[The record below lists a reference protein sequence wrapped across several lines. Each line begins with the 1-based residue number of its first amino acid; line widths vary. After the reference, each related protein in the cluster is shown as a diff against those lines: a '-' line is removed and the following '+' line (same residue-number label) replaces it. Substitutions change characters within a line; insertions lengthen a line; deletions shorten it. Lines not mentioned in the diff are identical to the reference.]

1 MFYSDDKKQ
10 YSVLNRR
17 TFILYLLKLSL
28 FSIVG
33 WRLYNIQIKDSDK
46 YKTLSKNNQID
57 IEVLYPLRG
66 NILDIKNNILVSNKK
81 VYDIYIVPENTTN
94 INTTLNKISKI
105 IKINFTKKRKIIELS
120 KKVRKFEKIKIFEN
134 INWDDLEKIESNKLD
149 IEGIFISQDY
159 MRVYNYGNIFSHLLG
174 YINKPNENE
183 VSLPFITNMPDLDI
197 GKEGLE
203 KKFNPILVGKA
214 GQREIEVNSY
224 GRIIRE
230 ISRTDS
236 KKGNDLQ
243 ITLDLSLQEYALN
256 LLNSHRAGSIVVMNI
271 YNGHV
276 LCMASTPSYDP
287 NRIIQK
293 PNKNYWNSLLENK
306 LSPLTF
312 RSIQGLYAPGS
323 TFKMIVAIAGLYYGI
338 IDKSTSHYCNGKI
351 ALGERLYHCWKN
363 NGHGSMNVESA
374 IKESCDVFFYEI
386 SKKIGID
393 KIAQVA
399 KDFGLGRTF
408 DIPLNNQKKGIVP
421 SKNWKKEKLGES
433 WYPGETLISAIGQG
447 FVLANPLQL
456 ANMTAIIA
464 SGGNT
469 IEPKIINDDSK
480 NNFDNL
486 EKYTTAINIIKNSM
500 FKVVNEPK
508 GTAFKSKSEQIKF
521 SGKTG
526 TSQVRR
532 ITVAERESEDFRKK
546 EIQWDKR
553 DHALFVGYMPHD
565 KPKYAISVVI
575 EHGGSGASTAAPIAK
590 QIFQFIN
597 NKENNDI

>member
-17 TFILYLLKLSL
+17 SFFLYILKISL

-33 WRLYNIQIKDSDK
+33 WRLYDIQIKNSDK

-66 NILDIKNNILVSNKK
+66 NILDVKNNILASNKK
-81 VYDIYIVPENTTN
+81 VYDIYLIPENTSN
-94 INTTLNKISKI
+94 INKTLNQISKI
-105 IKINFTKKRKIIELS
+105 INIDFVKKRKIIDLS
-120 KKVRKFEKIKIFEN
+120 KNVKKFEKIKIFEN
-134 INWDDLEKIESNKLD
+134 IDWNDLEKIETQKID
-149 IEGIFISQDY
+149 IEGIFIAQDY
-159 MRVYNYGNIFSHLLG
+159 MRIYNYGNIFSHLLG

-183 VSLPFITNMPDLDI
+183 LSLPFITNMPDLDI

-203 KKFNPILVGKA
+203 KNFNPTLVGKP
-214 GQREIEVNSY
+214 GQREIEVNSS

-230 ISRTDS
+230 ISRVDS
-236 KKGNDLQ
+236 TNGEDLQ
-243 ITLDLSLQEYALN
+243 VTLDLRLQEYALN
-256 LLNSHRAGSIVVMNI
+256 LLNSYRAGSIVVMNI
-271 YNGHV
+271 ENGHV

-287 NRIIQK
+287 NKIIKK
-293 PNKNYWNSLLENK
+293 PNKEYWDTILQNE
-306 LSPLTF
+306 LSPLTY
-312 RSIQGLYAPGS
+312 RSVQGLYSPGS
-323 TFKMIVAIAGLYYGI
+323 TFKMIVAIAGLYHGI
-338 IDKSTSHYCNGKI
+338 INTNTKHFCNGKI
-351 ALGERLYHCWKN
+351 SLGDRLYHCWKT
-363 NGHGSMNVESA
+363 NGHGSMNTEGA

-393 KIAQVA
+393 RIEKVA
-399 KDFGLGRTF
+399 KDFGLGSIYN
-408 DIPLNNQKKGIVP
+408 IPLGNQKLGIVP
-421 SKNWKKEKLGES
+421 SKKWKKEKIGES

-464 SGGNT
+464 SDGN
-469 IEPKIINDDSK
+469 IIKPKLIIDNEII
-480 NNFDNL
+480 NFDNL
-486 EKYTTAINIIKNSM
+486 KKYYEAIKIVKKSM
-500 FKVVNEPK
+500 FKVVNEAK
-508 GTAFKSKSEQIKF
+508 GTAFKSKSDDIKF

-532 ITVAERESEDFRKK
+532 ITVAERESDDFRKK
-546 EIQWDKR
+546 EVEWNKR

-565 KPKYAISVVI
+565 KPKYSISVVI

-590 QIFQFIN
+590 QVFQFIN
-597 NKENNDI
+597 KINI

>member
-10 YSVLNRR
+10 YAVLNRR
-17 TFILYLLKLSL
+17 SFFLYLLKLSL
-28 FSIVG
+28 FSLVG

-57 IEVLYPLRG
+57 IEFLYPLRG
-66 NILDIKNNILVSNKK
+66 KIFDIKNKILVTNKK
-81 VYDIYIVPENTTN
+81 VFDVYIIPENTSD
-94 INTTLNKISKI
+94 INKTLNKISEVLKI
-105 IKINFTKKRKIIELS
+105 DFRKKRKIIDLS
-120 KKVRKFEKIKIFEN
+120 KKVKKFEKIKIFEN
-134 INWDDLEKIESNKLD
+134 IGWNDLERIEANKLN
-149 IEGIFISQDY
+149 IEGIFVSQDY

-183 VSLPFITNMPDLDI
+183 ISLPFITNMPDLDI

-203 KKFNPILVGKA
+203 KNFNPLLVGKS
-214 GQREIEVNSY
+214 GQREIEVNSS

-230 ISRTDS
+230 ISRVDS
-236 KKGNDLQ
+236 IKGKDLQ
-243 ITLDLSLQEYALN
+243 ITLDVRLQEYALN

-271 YNGHV
+271 QNGHV

-287 NRIIQK
+287 NRIIKK
-293 PNKNYWNSLLENK
+293 PNKEYWESILQNN

-312 RSIQGLYAPGS
+312 RSVQGLYAPGS
-323 TFKMIVAIAGLYYGI
+323 TFKMIVAIAALYYGV
-338 IDKSTSHYCNGKI
+338 IDTSSNHFCNGKI
-351 ALGERLYHCWKN
+351 GLGDRLYHCWKN
-363 NGHGSMNVESA
+363 NGHGKMDVESA

-393 KIAQVA
+393 KIAKVA
-399 KDFGLGRTF
+399 KDFGLGKIY
-408 DIPLNNQKKGIVP
+408 DIPLNNQKLGIIP

-447 FVLANPLQL
+447 FVLTNPLQL
-456 ANMTAIIA
+456 ATMTAIIA
-464 SGGNT
+464 SDGK
-469 IEPKIINDDSK
+469 IVEPKIIN
-480 NNFDNL
+480 NNLIHNFENL
-486 EKYTTAINIIKNSM
+486 NKYSDAIRVIKKSM
-500 FKVVNEPK
+500 FKVVNEVK
-508 GTAFKSKSEQIKF
+508 GTAFKSKSDVIKF

-532 ITVAERESEDFRKK
+532 ITVAERESDDFRKK
-546 EIQWDKR
+546 EVEWDKR
-553 DHALFVGYMPHD
+553 DHALFVGYMPYD
-565 KPKYAISVVI
+565 KPKYSISVVI

-597 NKENNDI
+597 NISI